1 MKWRNIAWILG
12 VLILV
17 TAGAL
22 WWLGRTAPVLTV
34 ATWAGAYGRAQAS
47 AMFSPYSSQAWVDV
61 RIAQYDGGLDEL
73 RGQVGA
79 HRYDWDTV
87 DLELPDAITACKE
100 GLLEPIDAAGF
111 PKSDDGIAAA
121 NDFVPGALGECW
133 EGSVVYSQ
141 VIGFDPARVKG
152 TPKVIAD
159 FFDLRR
165 YPGPR
170 GLRRNSAKLN
180 LELALLADGVKPKD
194 VYRTLATHEG
204 LMRALAKLDTIRPFI
219 VWWSKSADPLKM
231 LAGQKVVF
239 TTMPNSAL
247 FDAAKAKQKV
257 GAIWDYQLY
266 EMDVFG
272 IPRGNPK
279 KPMAMEFLH
288 FATST
293 KALAHVAEW
302 VPYGPARKSSI
313 ALVGDNPETGTA
325 MRNLLPTAPEHFRQ
339 AFRVDDA
346 WWARHGKEISPV
358 WRVWVEGASASDLP

>member
-1 MKWRNIAWILG
+1 MKWRNIAWIVG
-12 VLILV
+12 ALV
-17 TAGAL
+17 VVAAGAL
-22 WWLGRTAPVLTV
+22 WWLSRTAPVLTV

-61 RIAQYDGGLDEL
+61 RIAQYDGGLDQL

-79 HRYDWDTV
+79 HAYEWDAV
-87 DLELPDAITACKE
+87 DLELPDAIAACKE
-100 GLLEPIDAAGF
+100 GLLEPIDATGF
-111 PKSDDGIAAA
+111 PQGDKGIAAE

-133 EGSVVYSQ
+133 VGSVVYSQ
-141 VIGFDPARVKG
+141 IIGFDPTRVKG
-152 TPKVIAD
+152 KPKVIAD

-170 GLRRNSAKLN
+170 GLRRTSAKLN
-180 LELALLADGVKPKD
+180 LELALLGSGVKPID
-194 VYRTLATHEG
+194 IYPTLATHDG

-219 VWWSKSADPLKM
+219 VWWSRSGDPLKM
-231 LAGQKVVF
+231 LADQKVVF

-247 FDAAKAKQKV
+247 FDAAKAKQKL
-257 GAIWDYQLY
+257 GAIWDRQLY

-293 KALAHVAEW
+293 GALAHVAEW

-313 ALVGDNPETGTA
+313 GLVDKNPELDIP
-325 MRNLLPTAPEHFRQ
+325 MRAFLPTTPGHFKQ
-339 AFRVDDA
+339 AFRVDDG
-346 WWARHGKEISPV
+346 WWARHGKEIAPL